1 MFKGSVILLPTRYP
15 GFLLSFSIQV
25 LLLYVRMIFFN
36 YRSCLYVVQVF
47 FLLVMLSVTSV
58 KAESTD
64 TTTTAHRLSQSS
76 RWVNMLHYYPSDHLF
91 GADSENWESKVL
103 DDDYFLSP
111 EGKYNREMEWVA
123 STKAF
128 QLPASAYSTPE
139 NPHAQC
145 RFPARFKL
153 VKTLLSDNDISL
165 RFPDVE
171 CPGYQQWR
179 KKVNGQRATLVF
191 ASSYLNSPSSMFG
204 HTFLRFDAEDVSDNS
219 EWLSYALN
227 FGAAAEKGDN
237 SMLYAYK
244 GLVGGYSG
252 YFAMMPYYQ
261 KIKEYSKMENR
272 SLWEYPLNLSP
283 EEVNVLLA
291 HVWELRDIAFTY
303 FFFDEN
309 CSYRLLELIEV
320 AKPGVELT
328 ESFRAHAI
336 PIDTVR
342 MLDTNGLL
350 SKSVYRASASE
361 KLLFNAQRLSK
372 HEIKRVKAL
381 AEGRLSPKD
390 VNSLLIL
397 NVAYQY
403 LQLTSAKK
411 QRSPALAKR
420 QFGLLKAI
428 NKRSKTQTNYSPEK
442 PPRPSAPQNS
452 HRSQMAAFRTG
463 SFENNAFVDI
473 EFRASY
479 HDLLDPINGY
489 LKGGSINMGRVVFRQ
504 YENSTLDL
512 HHIDFIDINSLSPQ
526 NELHQ
531 PTTWRVNAG
540 VERIYSEDNDWLTL
554 QLNGGAGVSFEP
566 FNDLLIYSLM
576 EARTEY
582 ALDGTSRVDAG
593 LGVRGGIMAYS
604 RIGTAAIELSTM
616 AYSRGST
623 RVKLTAAQNIDLG
636 KNSSTR
642 ISYQYSKNQLSG
654 QSNDKRSGGFIE
666 YRYHF

>member
-1 MFKGSVILLPTRYP
+1 MSHDF
-15 GFLLSFSIQV
+15 FS
-25 LLLYVRMIFFN
+25 
-36 YRSCLYVVQVF
+36 YRSCLYVVHVF
-47 FLLVMLSVTSV
+47 FLLMILSVTTV
-58 KAESTD
+58 VAANTYA
-64 TTTTAHRLSQSS
+64 TTAAHTLSQSS
-76 RWVNMLHYYPSDHLF
+76 RWVNMLHYYPPDLSF
-91 GADSENWESKVL
+91 GADSEDWKSKVL
-103 DDDYFLSP
+103 DDDYFFSP
-111 EGKYNREMEWVA
+111 EGKYNREKEWVA
-123 STKAF
+123 SINAF
-128 QLPASAYSTPE
+128 QIPSAIFSTAE

-145 RFPARFKL
+145 RFPARFRL
-153 VKTLLSDNDISL
+153 VKALLSDIDISL
-165 RFPDVE
+165 TFPDIK

-204 HTFLRFDAEDVSDNS
+204 HTFLRFDADDVSDNS

-227 FGAAAEKGDN
+227 FGAVVEKDDN

-283 EEVNVLLA
+283 AEVDILLA
-291 HVWELRDIAFTY
+291 HVWELRDVAFTY

-320 AKPGVELT
+320 AKPDVELT

-381 AEGRLSPKD
+381 AEGRLAPEE

-403 LQLTSAKK
+403 LQLTSVKK
-411 QRSPALAKR
+411 QRTPALAKR
-420 QFGLLKAI
+420 QFGLLTAI
-428 NKRSKTQTNYSPEK
+428 NKRSKTKTDYTPTK
-442 PPRPSAPQNS
+442 PPRPTAPQNS
-452 HRSQMAAFRTG
+452 HRSQMVAFRTG
-463 SFENNAFVDI
+463 TIENNAFVDI

-479 HDLLDPINGY
+479 HDLLDPIDGY
-489 LKGGSINMGRVVFRQ
+489 LKGGSINIGRVVFRQ
-504 YENSTLDL
+504 YENSALDL
-512 HHIDFIDINSLSPQ
+512 QHVDFIDINSLSPQ

-531 PTTWRVNAG
+531 PTTWRVNVG
-540 VERIYSEDNDWLTL
+540 IDRIYSADDDWLTL
-554 QLNGGAGVSFEP
+554 QLNGGAGVSIEP
-566 FNDLLIYSLM
+566 YDDLLIYGLA

-582 ALDGTSRVDAG
+582 ALDGSALVDTG
-593 LGVRGGIMAYS
+593 LGVRGGIMAYG
-604 RIGTAAIELSTM
+604 RIGTASIELSTM

-636 KNSSTR
+636 KNSGIR
-642 ISYQYSKNQLSG
+642 VSYQYSDNQFSG
-654 QSNDKRSGGFIE
+654 QSNDKRSGAFIE